1 MAESRRFVLG
11 VDLDG
16 VCADFYG
23 GLRPIA
29 AEWIGKELRD
39 LPEVVSYGLPEWD
52 LEPFG
57 GYGELHRFAITERQ
71 FFERLQPMSGCPAA
85 LRKLSTENIRIR
97 IITHRLFIKHFH
109 KEAVRQTVAWL
120 DSHGIPYWDLCFM
133 KDKAAV
139 GADLYIEDAPHNVE
153 AMRAANLDTLVFTNS
168 TNLEVGPPR
177 ADSWVEVVDHVL
189 KAREVWLTAGGDRR
203 GVQGT

>member
-29 AEWIGKELRD
+29 AEWVGKELKA

-52 LEPFG
+52 LEPLG
-57 GYGELHRFAITERQ
+57 VYEELHRFAITERR
-71 FFERLQPMSGCPAA
+71 FFERLHPMPGCPAS
-85 LRKLSTENIRIR
+85 LRQLSNQNIRIR

-109 KEAVRQTVAWL
+109 QEAVRQTVAWL
-120 DSHGIPYWDLCFM
+120 DTHGIPYWDLCFM

-139 GADLYIEDAPHNVE
+139 GADLYVEDAPHNVE
-153 AMRAANLDTLVFTNS
+153 AMRAANLATLVFTNS
-168 TNLEVGPPR
+168 TNLEIGPPR
-177 ADSWVEVVDHVL
+177 ADSWGEVVDHVL
-189 KAREVWLTAGGDRR
+189 RTREEWLTAGRNRR
-203 GVQGT
+203 AVEGT